1 MEAPEALPTVT
12 RTMDFK
18 QLRYFIAIADAGSLL
33 RASERIN
40 IAQPALSVQLANLEA
55 ELGTQLVV
63 RSNRGIEL
71 TDDGNILLL
80 HARELIEKHSSVLA
94 EMKSLRT
101 PTGSLKIGLPSNAVR
116 LIGPAIQQA
125 IASALPNVR
134 LHISKCLIQNHRT

>member
-101 PTGSLKIGLPSNAVR
+101 PLV
-116 LIGPAIQQA
+116 
-125 IASALPNVR
+125 
-134 LHISKCLIQNHRT
+134 H